1 MAFKIAPFVILKG
14 CPRPSG
20 GGGGIFKIAR
30 IGKLLVFFIFT
41 VFFTGTYNTNHIQIC
56 GVIRKNMTESS
67 PV

>member
-1 MAFKIAPFVILKG
+1 M
-14 CPRPSG
+14 

-30 IGKLLVFFIFT
+30 IGKLLVFLYLQFFFFF
-41 VFFTGTYNTNHIQIC
+41 FFTGTYNTNHIQIC